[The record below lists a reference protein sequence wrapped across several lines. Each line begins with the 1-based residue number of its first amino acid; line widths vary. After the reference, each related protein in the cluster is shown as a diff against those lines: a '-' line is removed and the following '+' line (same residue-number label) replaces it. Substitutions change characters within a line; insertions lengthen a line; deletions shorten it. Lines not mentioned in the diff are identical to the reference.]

1 MKRQPPRSKRPDTL
15 FPYTTLFRAV
25 VGQRHRGQ
33 ELRERQLPHLALG
46 AALQPDIRPRRP
58 GRGNAWQQ
66 VVEACR
72 LPKPGAVAQYRSLT
86 AQRRLGGPL
95 RIRRTGDAGEH
106 AVALLLHP
114 ARRPWHGDR
123 DAVQIGR
130 APRREREGRYWE
142 LTGVG
147 GTFKKKTK

>member
-1 MKRQPPRSKRPDTL
+1 MTHSFPTRRSAD
-15 FPYTTLFRAV
+15 
-25 VGQRHRGQ
+25 
-33 ELRERQLPHLALG
+33 LPHLALG

-95 RIRRTGDAGEH
+95 RNRRPGDAGEH
-106 AVALLLHP
+106 SVALLLHP
-114 ARRPWHGDR
+114 ARHPWHGNLDSVP
-123 DAVQIGR
+123 AIAEVTVLSVGR
-130 APRREREGRYWE
+130 MIAAKLHLPLRTT
-142 LTGVG
+142 L
-147 GTFKKKTK
+147 

>member
-1 MKRQPPRSKRPDTL
+1 MTHSFPTRRSAD
-15 FPYTTLFRAV
+15 
-25 VGQRHRGQ
+25 
-33 ELRERQLPHLALG
+33 LPHLALG

-58 GRGNAWQQ
+58 CRGNAWQQ

-95 RIRRTGDAGEH
+95 RIRRPGDAGEH

-114 ARRPWHGDR
+114 ARRPWHGDL
-123 DAVQIGR
+123 DAVHAIAEVAVLAGGRMIG
-130 APRREREGRYWE
+130 AE
-142 LTGVG
+142 LHVPLPTQLQPSSE
-147 GTFKKKTK
+147 